1 MKIPITEYNLTPKA
15 KKALKDAESFAE
27 ANSHSIVRE
36 SHLFYGCLTNLSE
49 RYELFFQNRNVT
61 YGPKDFVKAFKK
73 IESEGFFTDQE
84 IIGDIE
90 WDKEVHNLIDSSKDL
105 AEINEDHFVGVEHLI
120 KTILDCHSPFVQ
132 RLIEQNPE
140 LNELNAVIEELIFD
154 SDPFSDCSSKNSN
167 DLDFSEEDVLEGFD
181 ELRSTIKYC
190 VNMNQEVFIKNLPP
204 VVARDEEI
212 AEMIEVLS
220 KKGKSNVLLVGD
232 AGVGKTAIVEGLVQ
246 KIVMDQVPT
255 YMSMYRILSVDV
267 ASMLA
272 GTQYRGQFEERF
284 DNLIKQ
290 VEKVDNT
297 ILFFDEIHTVIGA
310 GNSNEN
316 GMDASNMLKPALA
329 RGSIKCIGAT
339 TTKEYKE
346 VFEKSSAFNR
356 RFDKVEVNEPS
367 KDKTRE
373 MLEFAT
379 PYYEEF
385 HGVKFSKRNI
395 ETILDHCETYLSNKK
410 FPDKAFDVIDQVGAR
425 VKIKADTVPDHITEM
440 KDKFTKLITEEPD
453 AARVEEAVKDYIKC
467 LTEFSSTD
475 RKKVT
480 VSNDD
485 ILEIFESK
493 SGIPKKIIGETNRNF
508 SLFKNKMKK
517 EIFGQDKVID
527 DVYEHLS
534 CAKVGLNDPNKPLAN
549 FLFVGPT
556 SVGKTHTAKNIAKY
570 FYGSDRAFIQINMGE
585 YQDKTGIAKLIGANA
600 GYVGYDEGGLLTEFV
615 RSNPNAVVLFDEIE
629 KADPKILDLLLH
641 LLDEGYVSD
650 NLNRKIDFSKSVVVL
665 TTNIGNSD
673 TVGRSMGFVDDKE
686 EDAEIYQKALKKTLR
701 PELISRI
708 NSIHVF
714 DELGDE
720 VMRSI
725 ISKEIS
731 FITERL
737 KKRKVSVRYKERVTD
752 LILNKIKSKNLHARS
767 VKALVKKEIQ
777 TPIAKFIIENKKTS
791 KISLNIFD
799 KELSIS

>member
-1 MKIPITEYNLTPKA
+1 
-15 KKALKDAESFAE
+15 
-27 ANSHSIVRE
+27 
-36 SHLFYGCLTNLSE
+36 
-49 RYELFFQNRNVT
+49 
-61 YGPKDFVKAFKK
+61 
-73 IESEGFFTDQE
+73 
-84 IIGDIE
+84 
-90 WDKEVHNLIDSSKDL
+90 
-105 AEINEDHFVGVEHLI
+105 
-120 KTILDCHSPFVQ
+120 
-132 RLIEQNPE
+132 
-140 LNELNAVIEELIFD
+140 
-154 SDPFSDCSSKNSN
+154 
-167 DLDFSEEDVLEGFD
+167 
-181 ELRSTIKYC
+181 
-190 VNMNQEVFIKNLPP
+190 
-204 VVARDEEI
+204 
-212 AEMIEVLS
+212 
-220 KKGKSNVLLVGD
+220 
-232 AGVGKTAIVEGLVQ
+232 
-246 KIVMDQVPT
+246 
-255 YMSMYRILSVDV
+255 
-267 ASMLA
+267 
-272 GTQYRGQFEERF
+272 
-284 DNLIKQ
+284 
-290 VEKVDNT
+290 
-297 ILFFDEIHTVIGA
+297 
-310 GNSNEN
+310 
-316 GMDASNMLKPALA
+316 
-329 RGSIKCIGAT
+329 
-339 TTKEYKE
+339 
-346 VFEKSSAFNR
+346 
-356 RFDKVEVNEPS
+356 
-367 KDKTRE
+367 
-373 MLEFAT
+373 
-379 PYYEEF
+379 
-385 HGVKFSKRNI
+385 
-395 ETILDHCETYLSNKK
+395 
-410 FPDKAFDVIDQVGAR
+410 
-425 VKIKADTVPDHITEM
+425 
-440 KDKFTKLITEEPD
+440 
-453 AARVEEAVKDYIKC
+453 
-467 LTEFSSTD
+467 
-475 RKKVT
+475 
-480 VSNDD
+480 
-485 ILEIFESK
+485 
-493 SGIPKKIIGETNRNF
+493 
-508 SLFKNKMKK
+508 MKK